1 MLKTHIDI
9 ILKKYR
15 NKYFHNLI
23 ILCVFF
29 SYRIKLMFFIQKNNI
44 ENITFPVGARG
55 KESFQTTLTTIPPFK
70 VILELI
76 F

>member
-1 MLKTHIDI
+1 M
-9 ILKKYR
+9 
-15 NKYFHNLI
+15 
-23 ILCVFF
+23 CVFF
-29 SYRIKLMFFIQKNNI
+29 LQDKTHVLYPKNNI